1 MSPKELWIVSTKST
15 QLENCSID
23 TDGSEF
29 YFAECILPASTE
41 DEASAPIEHLLRDK
55 GLELSEL
62 TNARMYN
69 EADWAD
75 TMQFNSIK
83 RTVQK
88 VMDDDTARFAMFI
101 SSEAMDFEEDDDDGI
116 DVTF

>member
-15 QLENCSID
+15 PLENCSIN

-29 YFAECILPASTE
+29 YFAECILSASDE
-41 DEASAPIEHLLRDK
+41 NEASAPIEHLLRDK

-62 TNARMYN
+62 INARVYN
-69 EADWAD
+69 EVDWKDAI
-75 TMQFNSIK
+75 QFNSIK
-83 RTVQK
+83 RTARK
-88 VMDDDTARFAMFI
+88 VSSDNTARFAMFV
-101 SSEAMDFEEDDDDGI
+101 SSEALNFEEDDDDGI